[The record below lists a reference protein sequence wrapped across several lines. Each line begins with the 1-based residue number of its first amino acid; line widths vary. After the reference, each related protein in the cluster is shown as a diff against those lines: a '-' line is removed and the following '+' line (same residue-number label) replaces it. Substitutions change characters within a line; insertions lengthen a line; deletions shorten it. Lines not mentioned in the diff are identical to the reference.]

1 MKHFTL
7 KIYRIFVFILIF
19 SSITCL
25 AAEESSV
32 NKNIYDEIELAMNDL
47 HLHKQCHVNIFNL
60 VEKLKTILTEQDF
73 NKIQVMVMR
82 PSVEQTCL
90 PNTIWLHHVALLFD
104 GHVFDFFN
112 RNQSKKFLGHLY
124 LDYMYE
130 NFFDFREMF
139 KIRVSGLTPSFSSR
153 YFRGFNLLDLICR
166 DREISVEN
174 RIVSSKDYLSCL
186 DGETILFKH
195 VIDSSSCLTEIESY
209 DKKTF
214 LLWYKHQFNQI
225 IDETDTLLLWDNLN
239 QLHWEGIRDNNWVF
253 DNIANGI
260 TDSFQWPE
268 LAEMQKR
275 WEKGELTPHKYHAI
289 IQLKN

>member
-7 KIYRIFVFILIF
+7 KIHHIFVLIF
-19 SSITCL
+19 FSITCL
-25 AAEESSV
+25 ASEESSV
-32 NKNIYDEIELAMNDL
+32 NKNIYDKIELTMNDL
-47 HLHKQCHVNIFNL
+47 HLHKECHVNIFNL

-73 NKIQVMVMR
+73 NKIQVIVMR
-82 PSVEQTCL
+82 PLQQKTHL

-112 RNQSKKFLGHLY
+112 KNQSKKFLGHLY

-130 NFFDFREMF
+130 NFFDFRVMF
-139 KIRVSGLTPSFSSR
+139 KIGISALKPSNYHFK
-153 YFRGFNLLDLICR
+153 GFNSLNLIEP
-166 DREISVEN
+166 DRKISIEN
-174 RIVSSKDYLSCL
+174 RIISSKDYLSCL
-186 DGETILFKH
+186 DSETILFKH
-195 VIDSSSCLTEIESY
+195 VINSSSCLTKIESY

-214 LLWYKHQFNQI
+214 LLWYKNQFNQR
-225 IDETDTLLLWDNLN
+225 IDETDTLLLWDNLY

-253 DNIANGI
+253 DNIANEI

-268 LAEMQKR
+268 LTEMQKR
-275 WEKGELTPHKYHAI
+275 WENNELTAYKYYDI